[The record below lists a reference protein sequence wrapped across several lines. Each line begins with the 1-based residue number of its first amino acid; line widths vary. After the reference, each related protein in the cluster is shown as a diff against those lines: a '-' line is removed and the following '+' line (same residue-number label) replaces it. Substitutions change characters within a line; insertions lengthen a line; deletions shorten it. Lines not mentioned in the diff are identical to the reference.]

1 MMHVTLTNRTSSI
14 RQNIYCY
21 CWIKTRKEITGR
33 PFSGKSNILSNIQ
46 EMLGEEQI
54 SSLKQSVISASSKFD
69 EATANVESARI
80 SVRKLQGEYEEHQ
93 KEHLAILMR
102 RDNWTESD
110 IQRFAEITSNE
121 VRVKR
126 ELEEKRKNLQR
137 YEEEQGLRQ
146 INYMDAIRVRYHE
159 EQLWQDKWRV
169 ISTYGTWAL
178 IGLNSLIFVG
188 GQYFHQIRE
197 EERMAQM
204 NNLLNEKLV
213 SIGMIGAQSDDPTA
227 NNNDKSEES
236 SPSPQTSAVTT
247 DEHIENK
254 KDFDASPFFGADE
267 ELHTEVDSGIL
278 DNSTTWTRSLMAS
291 FERSCKGMVKATMG
305 TVHLPS
311 AAAGATVTL
320 IVFLTFSK
328 R

>member
-1 MMHVTLTNRTSSI
+1 MMHVTLTIHTSSI
-14 RQNIYCY
+14 RQKIYCGY
-21 CWIKTRKEITGR
+21 YWIKTRKEITRR

-54 SSLKQSVISASSKFD
+54 SNLKQSVKSASSKFD

-80 SVRKLQGEYEEHQ
+80 AVRKLQGEYEEHQ

-102 RDNWTESD
+102 RENWTESD

-146 INYMDAIRVRYHE
+146 MNYMDAIRVRYHE

-169 ISTYGTWAL
+169 ISTYGTWVL
-178 IGLNSLIFVG
+178 IGLNSVIFVG
-188 GQYFHQIRE
+188 GQFFHQIRE

-213 SIGMIGAQSDDPTA
+213 SIGINGARSDDPTA
-227 NNNDKSEES
+227 NDNEES

-247 DEHIENK
+247 DEHIENE
-254 KDFDASPFFGADE
+254 KDFDASPFFDADK
-267 ELHTEVDSGIL
+267 ELHTGEGGEIL
-278 DNSTTWTRSLMAS
+278 DNSTTWTRSLMTS
-291 FERSCKGMVKATMG
+291 FERTCKGMIKATMG

-311 AAAGATVTL
+311 AAAGATITL
-320 IVFLTFSK
+320 LVLLTFSK